1 MKLDMKDVFV
11 KTVISN
17 PKPITVNRLNGLNGT
32 DKSQFDYLKEYV
44 GEKFQKKYPL
54 KDFLTAWIEYNH
66 LRDFKISD
74 NVESVGGISE
84 EAHYIM
90 RVITE
95 YHITQ
100 AFKAMKINMDDP
112 NVGGE
117 KGTPY
122 RVAKMYC
129 GDNLEDDSELL
140 SGRWSNRPQIASFP
154 NEQGQKY
161 PITKRVDIV
170 SVCSHHTAPFSTLFR
185 DGSYAV
191 ISYIPDERVLGIS
204 KLQRIVDWVARRGHL
219 QENLTKMIYDEVS
232 IAAETASVYVKLSG
246 LVHTCESLRGTQSN
260 EGAFTSEYYG
270 GNFEKYELRREVS
283 NQ

>member
-1 MKLDMKDVFV
+1 MKEVITNASTKQPYIERAKNR
-11 KTVISN
+11 KTQN
-17 PKPITVNRLNGLNGT
+17 NG
-32 DKSQFDYLKEYV
+32 SFEYLKDHVAQRFEQ
-44 GEKFQKKYPL
+44 KFPN
-54 KDFLTAWIEYNH
+54 KDFLSAWVEYNH
-66 LRDFKISD
+66 LQDFKISD
-74 NVESVGGISE
+74 NVESVGGVSE
-84 EAHYIM
+84 QAHYIM

-95 YHITQ
+95 YHFTQ

-112 NVGGE
+112 NVGGD

-129 GDNLEDDSELL
+129 GDNLEDDSEML
-140 SGRWSNRPQIASFP
+140 SGRWSNRPNMASFP
-154 NEQGQKY
+154 NESGQKF

-191 ISYIPDERVLGIS
+191 ISYIPDKKVLGIS
-204 KLQRIVDWVARRGHL
+204 KLQRIVDWVSRRGHL
-219 QENLTKMIYDEVS
+219 QENLTKMIYDEVCK
-232 IAAETASVYVKLSG
+232 AAETDAVYVKLGG

-270 GNFEKYELRREVS
+270 GGFSDYELRREVS
-283 NQ
+283 SQ

>member
-1 MKLDMKDVFV
+1 MNE
-11 KTVISN
+11 VIINTSTKQPYIERAKN
-17 PKPITVNRLNGLNGT
+17 SRAKSNGL
-32 DKSQFDYLKEYV
+32 FDYLKDYV
-44 GEKFQKKYPL
+44 AKRFEQKFPN
-54 KDFLTAWIEYNH
+54 KDFLSAWNEYNQ
-66 LRDFKISD
+66 LQDFKISD

-95 YHITQ
+95 YHFAQ

-129 GDNLEDDSELL
+129 GDDLNDDSELL
-140 SGRWSNRPQIASFP
+140 SGRWAHRPNMASFP
-154 NEQGQKY
+154 NESGQKH

-191 ISYIPDERVLGIS
+191 ISYIPDKKVLGIS
-204 KLQRIVDWVARRGHL
+204 KLQRIVDWVSRRGHL
-219 QENLTKMIYDEVS
+219 QENLTKMIYDEIS
-232 IAAETASVYVKLSG
+232 KAAQTDSVYVKLSG

-260 EGAFTSEYYG
+260 EGAFTSEYYDG
-270 GNFEKYELRREVS
+270 GFTNYELRREVS
-283 NQ
+283 SQ